1 MVTRIGGGADSAWR
15 RYPLCS
21 ALPLTTVPTASASSP
36 ASVAAALMAIAAR
49 SGAGMS
55 KYYEE
60 FILTA
65 VADRH
70 AMAMPAPAEKF
81 TDVVS
86 RS

>member
-1 MVTRIGGGADSAWR
+1 
-15 RYPLCS
+15 
-21 ALPLTTVPTASASSP
+21 
-36 ASVAAALMAIAAR
+36 MAIAAR

-81 TDVVS
+81 SDVVS

>member
-1 MVTRIGGGADSAWR
+1 
-15 RYPLCS
+15 
-21 ALPLTTVPTASASSP
+21 
-36 ASVAAALMAIAAR
+36 
-49 SGAGMS
+49 MS
-55 KYYEE
+55 KYNEE
-60 FILTA
+60 FIPTA

>member
-1 MVTRIGGGADSAWR
+1 
-15 RYPLCS
+15 
-21 ALPLTTVPTASASSP
+21 
-36 ASVAAALMAIAAR
+36 
-49 SGAGMS
+49 MS

-60 FILTA
+60 FMPTA
-65 VADRH
+65 VADLH